1 MLFGSDG
8 KKILWRKPDEE
19 FGAEC
24 LVPRAQQNGGN
35 WKFSMPKM
43 YEISQNFLSSTLQSS
58 QKPYYLVPTNPILD
72 ELSFSKN

>member
-1 MLFGSDG
+1 DFHTLIQQDQRSSGIMLFGSDG

-35 WKFSMPKM
+35 WK
-43 YEISQNFLSSTLQSS
+43 
-58 QKPYYLVPTNPILD
+58 V
-72 ELSFSKN
+72 

>member
-35 WKFSMPKM
+35 WK
-43 YEISQNFLSSTLQSS
+43 
-58 QKPYYLVPTNPILD
+58 
-72 ELSFSKN
+72 